1 MLITKKHLSRRT
13 VLKGMGVTLGLP
25 LLDAMVPAGTAW
37 AKAARGK
44 VRFICIEVPHGSA
57 GASSYGLSNNLWS
70 PAATGDAFDLAPTSL
85 APLEAWRK
93 DITILSNM
101 DARNAEAFTPPEIG
115 GDHFRSAAV
124 FLTQMHP
131 K

>member
-1 MLITKKHLSRRT
+1 MLITRKHLSRRT

-37 AKAARGK
+37 ARAARGK

-70 PAATGDAFDLAPTSL
+70 PAATGGL
-85 APLEAWRK
+85 
-93 DITILSNM
+93 ILVGS
-101 DARNAEAFTPPEIG
+101 RSI
-115 GDHFRSAAV
+115 SAAV
-124 FLTQMHP
+124 SPARVIKIWALRR
-131 K
+131 